1 MKSIIPGLLA
11 VTVFSVAAVAGEKA
25 GPKEVPTPATQT
37 FECSADLRA
46 KVELAPPGT
55 RKAVAQ
61 IWTNDRAVDPMTLR
75 FINEKIGGKTIARM
89 AENCGK
95 DLMNVVFSIAG
106 EGDAVPADVTVTL
119 RGSLV
124 TVR

>member
-11 VTVFSVAAVAGEKA
+11 VTFSFAAVAGEKA
-25 GPKEVPTPATQT
+25 ASPQAPTSATQT

-46 KVELAPPGT
+46 KVELAPPGSA
-55 RKAVAQ
+55 KAVAQ
-61 IWTNDRAVDPMTLR
+61 VWTNDRAVDPMTLR
-75 FINEKIGGKTIARM
+75 FINEKLAGKTISRV

-95 DLMNVVFSIAG
+95 DLMNVVFSLAG
-106 EGDAVPADVTVTL
+106 DGDTAPADVTVTL